1 MKKRYIVG
9 KWSIIEVDGD
19 AADGRKIVKTAR
31 QYGKWD
37 GDAVTLIEGEEIQFD
52 ANGNATN
59 IIAKAI
65 HSLEKRDY
73 IRVTV

>member
-9 KWSIIEVDGD
+9 KWSILAVDGD

-37 GDAVTLIEGEEIQFD
+37 GDAVTLIEGDAIQFD

-65 HSLEKRDY
+65 HSPEIRDY